1 MKMLSF
7 WFLKEVLI
15 TNLLLIIV
23 LTDTMATFNQML
35 FSTLHV
41 PENEIDD
48 APESVESSGIDIL
61 FLGMF

>member
-23 LTDTMATFNQML
+23 LTDTMATLNQML
-35 FSTLHV
+35 FSTLHAQ
-41 PENEIDD
+41 DD
-48 APESVESSGIDIL
+48 DMDCLADDTSERGEGCR
-61 FLGMF
+61 